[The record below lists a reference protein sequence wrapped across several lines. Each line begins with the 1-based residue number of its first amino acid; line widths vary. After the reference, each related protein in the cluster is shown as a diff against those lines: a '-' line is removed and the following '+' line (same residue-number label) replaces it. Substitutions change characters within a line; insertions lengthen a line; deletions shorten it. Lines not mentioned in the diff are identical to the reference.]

1 MDEKDLIIN
10 EMAALNANQ
19 AITIASLKASLTIQ
33 AQNFQQAMSAEDG
46 QADAADED
54 AEPEKPEFPD
64 HKSKR
69 APAKKAS

>member
-33 AQNFQQAMSAEDG
+33 SQQLQAALSGEAQEAEETE
-46 QADAADED
+46 A
-54 AEPEKPEFPD
+54 EKPEFPD

>member
-33 AQNFQQAMSAEDG
+33 GQQLQAALAGEIEDV
-46 QADAADED
+46 D